1 MSLSIFRSFPH
12 LIHSFRFCI
21 KYFKLTKAIFL
32 PVLVHRR
39 VELQSLKGE
48 IVLEKYATGIIK
60 IGFRGSE
67 IASKRDNTVLNF
79 KDNARIYFSGNAVIG
94 SGSRLSINGT
104 CCFGDNFMD
113 ATKHHFRTVR
123 TVNAMYRMMLHCTCS
138 RASQRACDKN

>member
-1 MSLSIFRSFPH
+1 MSLSIFRYFPH

-104 CCFGDNFMD
+104 CCFGDNFII
-113 ATKHHFRTVR
+113 
-123 TVNAMYRMMLHCTCS
+123 S
-138 RASQRACDKN
+138 RSAIVICDKRIVFVAIIELHP